1 MLMPRTRMITMTR
14 NAAVRPPQHRR
25 SRLVATAATSGL
37 LVVLAACSG
46 PAANTPGPEQPEGA
60 GESSAPTAAPART
73 LPKGVKPAPIPT
85 KVANDPAD
93 RKNVVMT
100 SCEAAKGGW
109 QAAGTA
115 TNPTKKDADYQITV
129 FFTTTA
135 ATTIDSA
142 STEISVKPGETVKW
156 SAKQEFSAPK
166 EMLCVLR
173 GVAAG

>member
-1 MLMPRTRMITMTR
+1 MDLMVRRTRAEVLRPDGRTR
-14 NAAVRPPQHRR
+14 RGWAAV
-25 SRLVATAATSGL
+25 AAGSL
-37 LVVLAACSG
+37 SLALFAACSG
-46 PAANTPGPEQPEGA
+46 PGGNAPGGNDQPGGA
-60 GESSAPTAAPART
+60 GNPSASAAPSSAPAKS
-73 LPKGVKPAPIPT
+73 LPKGVKPAQIPT

-100 SCEAAKGGW
+100 TCEAAKGGW
-109 QAAGTA
+109 QASGTA
-115 TNPTKKDADYQITV
+115 TNPGKDDADYEITV

-142 STEISVKPGETVKW
+142 RTDVSVKAGETVKW
-156 SAKQEFSAPK
+156 SAKKEFTAPK